1 MFKNSYTDQNLGL
14 EQIDELDPPKQQP
27 EFSLYRNL
35 LRSAFVNLKLES
47 LASLSFLSRLA

>member
-14 EQIDELDPPKQQP
+14 EQIEELDPAKQQP

>member
-14 EQIDELDPPKQQP
+14 EQIEELDPPKQQP